1 MTLDRTAYLP
11 DQLIL
16 EGLPQI
22 AFAGRSNVGK
32 SSLLNKLFNRRNL
45 AKVSQTP
52 GKTQS
57 INFYLVEK
65 RHYFVDLPG
74 YGYARAGKI
83 DREKWQRML
92 EFYFEK
98 NQALKGL
105 AHLIDIRHEA
115 TELDIMLHEW
125 TQPLVKNHLYIL
137 TKADKVPS
145 SKRAQA
151 IINLAKLLEIKR
163 ENIIT
168 FSIELGDG
176 KQRVLEW
183 VASLTK

>member
-1 MTLDRTAYLP
+1 MD
-11 DQLIL
+11 
-16 EGLPQI
+16 GLSQV

-57 INFYLVEK
+57 INYYLSE
-65 RHYFVDLPG
+65 RRCYFVDLPG

-83 DREKWQRML
+83 EREKWQRML
-92 EFYFEK
+92 EHYFEK

-105 AHLIDIRHEA
+105 AHLIDIRHPA
-115 TELDIMLHEW
+115 TDLDIMLHEW
-125 TQPLVKNHLYIL
+125 TLPLVKNHLYVL

-151 IINLAKLLEIKR
+151 IINLSKDLSIPR
-163 ENIIT
+163 EQVIS
-168 FSIELGDG
+168 FSIEVGDG

-183 VASLTK
+183 VASII